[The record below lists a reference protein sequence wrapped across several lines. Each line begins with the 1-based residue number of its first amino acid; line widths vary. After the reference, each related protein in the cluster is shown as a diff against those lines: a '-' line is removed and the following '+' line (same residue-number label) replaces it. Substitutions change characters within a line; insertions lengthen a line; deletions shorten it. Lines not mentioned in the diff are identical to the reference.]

1 MLLFSGC
8 VVYKSNM
15 RAYANDNR
23 ADELLMA
30 AYQDGDTAAF
40 EQLYGRYEQ
49 KIYNFLL
56 RRLGNKELCH
66 DLFQEIFLKLHR
78 ARHEFDPQ
86 HSFSTWL
93 FTIVNNTLK
102 NEFKRLGRLKVRVES
117 LLVESV
123 PSNHN
128 GCIDPE
134 CNLVCDER
142 SREIEKAL
150 AALPEVQ
157 REVILLNKYSGF
169 SYAEIAQ
176 ITGSSEAA
184 VKQKAHRGFMQ
195 LREILQGRLDSPNP
209 NSSILSTQQEVR
221 L

>member
-1 MLLFSGC
+1 M
-8 VVYKSNM
+8 
-15 RAYANDNR
+15 
-23 ADELLMA
+23 LMA
-30 AYQDGDTAAF
+30 AYQEGDTAAF
-40 EQLYGRYEQ
+40 EQLYSRYEQ

-56 RRLGNKELCH
+56 RRLGDKELCH

-102 NEFKRLGRLKVRVES
+102 NEFKRLTR
-117 LLVESV
+117 
-123 PSNHN
+123 
-128 GCIDPE
+128 
-134 CNLVCDER
+134 
-142 SREIEKAL
+142 
-150 AALPEVQ
+150 
-157 REVILLNKYSGF
+157 
-169 SYAEIAQ
+169 

-195 LREILQGRLDSPNP
+195 LREILQGRIESPNP
-209 NSSILSTQQEVR
+209 NPDKPEPLRAQPNGKKLLVSGFYESSGLKSNGLNADDPANPDAPNFKVTNSSILSTQQEVR